1 MKNRSRISSGKSKR
15 MFRKGASKVKRANF
29 APKPMR
35 GGFRL

>member
-1 MKNRSRISSGKSKR
+1 MAKKVNIKRAVRPFSKEAR
-15 MFRKGASKVKRANF
+15 KVKALNI